1 MKQMKQYAL
10 LRLLLAG
17 FLIYMAYP
25 SIEAQATS
33 TAHLFWFSWL
43 GFLLLV
49 IGANLAV
56 VLRINHHAP
65 QYTTEINQ
73 PVKMKN

>member
-1 MKQMKQYAL
+1 MEQTKQYAL

-17 FLIYMAYP
+17 FLIYIAYP
-25 SIEAQATS
+25 SIQAQATS

-56 VLRINHHAP
+56 VLRINHHTP
-65 QYTTEINQ
+65 QHTAEMNQ